1 MPRPV
6 YLRSLSCLSA
16 AAPGPPPLAAA
27 ELPAGASLPAAGWI
41 HPMPRPAGPRVPRF
55 GRLDRLAQLGL
66 LVACEAVAT
75 AGAPPLRDAQPPAGI
90 ALGTWY
96 GSHLSN
102 ELFWRGQRGPTG
114 PSPAIFAYTLP
125 SAAAA
130 EVSMHFG
137 LKGPSLTL
145 TGAADSGLCAF
156 AVAAAQVAGGWA
168 SGMLAAAADVLSP
181 SLLCARAE
189 AGGLEEGAAC
199 ALLDAEPAGA
209 LARLAG
215 AGQASGAGAGE
226 RALAA
231 ALERAGLAR
240 AELRRVLGP
249 AEVREASGLAAA
261 PLLAAAA
268 PLLAGELPLLLLAG
282 DDRSATA
289 LCWTVR

>member
-1 MPRPV
+1 MPRPT
-6 YLRSLSCLSA
+6 YLRSLSCLTA
-16 AAPGPPPLAAA
+16 GEPCPPPLAAA
-27 ELPAGASLPAAGWI
+27 ELPAGVSLPAAGWI
-41 HPMPRPAGPRVPRF
+41 HPMPRPGGPRVPRF

-66 LVACEAVAT
+66 LVACDAVAK
-75 AGAPPLRDAQPPAGI
+75 AGAPALRDARPPAGV
-90 ALGTWY
+90 AVGTWY

-145 TGAADSGLCAF
+145 TGAADSGLAAF
-156 AVAAAQVAGGWA
+156 AAAAAQVAQGSA
-168 SGMLAAAADVLSP
+168 SSMLAAAADVLSP
-181 SLLCARAE
+181 TLLCARAE
-189 AGGLEEGAAC
+189 DRLDEGAAC

-215 AGQASGAGAGE
+215 AGQASGAGAVE
-226 RALAA
+226 SALAA
-231 ALERAGLAR
+231 ALERGG
-240 AELRRVLGP
+240 LRRADLRCVIGP
-249 AEVREASGLAAA
+249 AEVRSSRGLGAA

-289 LCWTVR
+289 LCWTVSS